1 MRFSITAALAAFP
14 FLVGAVPV
22 HNSRDNLLSIPLSKR
37 WLSQLS
43 DNDGEVPNI
52 PHNSREK
59 SRRGSEVFE
68 RNTGKRRSDNS
79 SAPGNISLTAINPT
93 FLWSGTIQ
101 VGTPGKEY
109 SVLIDTGTADLM
121 LFGPS
126 CPTCQG
132 HNTYD
137 PSKSSSANDL
147 KTPFNLTYGF
157 GNIVG
162 DVFTDSVTIG
172 GFEVSNGT
180 LGVTSEIGLNYNAT
194 NFGADGV
201 LGMGFQGL
209 SLYNSSSVIET
220 LLIVGGRDGSRYSG
234 DLVYTPVDTG
244 NLGFWHTELDDI
256 TINGNNTHITTLGA
270 VIDSGSPL
278 ILGDRESIAN
288 IYAGIPGSSRLNVSA
303 ESSENQKQFQFWTY
317 PCNTTVNASIVISKT
332 SFNIPSDG
340 FNYTTI
346 GGGLCTG
353 IFAELAAE
361 IAYPGFWVLGNAFL
375 RNVYTEFDYGKLQIG
390 FGQLA

>member
-1 MRFSITAALAAFP
+1 MRLSITAALAAFP

-22 HNSRDNLLSIPLSKR
+22 HNSRENLLSIPLSKR

-43 DNDGEVPNI
+43 DDDFPNP

-59 SRRGSEVFE
+59 FRRGSEVFE

-109 SVLIDTGTADLM
+109 SVVIDTGTADLM

-194 NFGADGV
+194 N
-201 LGMGFQGL
+201 
-209 SLYNSSSVIET
+209 S
-220 LLIVGGRDGSRYSG
+220 GR
-234 DLVYTPVDTG
+234 T
-244 NLGFWHTELDDI
+244 
-256 TINGNNTHITTLGA
+256 A
-270 VIDSGSPL
+270 
-278 ILGDRESIAN
+278 
-288 IYAGIPGSSRLNVSA
+288 
-303 ESSENQKQFQFWTY
+303 
-317 PCNTTVNASIVISKT
+317 
-332 SFNIPSDG
+332 
-340 FNYTTI
+340 
-346 GGGLCTG
+346 
-353 IFAELAAE
+353 
-361 IAYPGFWVLGNAFL
+361 FWVWDSKASLFTTHPL
-375 RNVYTEFDYGKLQIG
+375 
-390 FGQLA
+390 